1 MTIELDTTLA
11 QAEVLFLSFAQLVS
25 DLDQRKA
32 EAEHQ
37 SQQQELRRRKPTS
50 SEGVVDTS
58 EPIGKELPTLSPY
71 LRDLLQV
78 GRKHELLVS
87 DGCVTNE

>member
-37 SQQQELRRRKPTS
+37 SQQQELRRRKPQT
-50 SEGVVDTS
+50 EGTD
-58 EPIGKELPTLSPY
+58 EPAEVRKEELPTLSPY

-78 GRKHELLVS
+78 GRKHELLRGEPVS
-87 DGCVTNE
+87 SE

>member
-1 MTIELDTTLA
+1 MTVELDSTLA

-37 SQQQELRRRKPTS
+37 SQQQELRHRKPTNDAPFD
-50 SEGVVDTS
+50 EPS
-58 EPIGKELPTLSPY
+58 EPKGEELPTLSPY
-71 LRDLLQV
+71 LRDLLLV
-78 GRKHELLVS
+78 GRRHELLPGERVS
-87 DGCVTNE
+87 EE